1 MADTVE
7 FAELMRQVRDGSE
20 DAIRQLLDQ
29 YGDDVLR
36 VIRRK
41 LMKRLRTQYDSD
53 DFYQAVWGS
62 FFARRELLSQF
73 DSPHQLMAFLRS
85 MAGNKVIDEVRH
97 RLRQKRTITREQPL
111 DSDLRSNSGAIA
123 QEPTPSEV
131 AVAREQMDHLVE
143 EQPSLYQRI
152 VQLRV
157 DGATYREIAEQT
169 GMHERSVRRVM
180 RRLSRRMVDQLP
192 AEE

>member
-1 MADTVE
+1 MSETVE
-7 FAELMRQVRDGSE
+7 FGELMQQVREGSD
-20 DAIRQLLDQ
+20 DAIRQLLSD

-73 DSPHQLMAFLRS
+73 DSPGQLVAFLRS
-85 MAGNKVIDEVRH
+85 MAGNKVVDEIRH
-97 RLRQKRTITREQPL
+97 RLRKKRNISREQRL
-111 DSDLRSNSGAIA
+111 DSEMQNNSDAIA
-123 QEPTPSEV
+123 QQPTPSEM
-131 AVAREQMDHLVE
+131 AVAREQMDNLVG

-157 DGATYREIAEQT
+157 DGATYREIAEET
-169 GMHERSVRRVM
+169 GMHERSVRRVV
-180 RRLSRRMVDQLP
+180 RRLSRRVIEQQPVED
-192 AEE
+192 